1 MRFFPALLGAI
12 LITVAIFMFMQSLIK
27 SRQEQDVVLPLHT
40 LVEMPR
46 EEPEQEQ
53 PEPEEEPPEE
63 PLEEPIM
70 EALEMA
76 PPTPEPAPELEINAL
91 DLDMGDIRIQSVG
104 DRWSGPVGSGTVPA
118 PAADAGGE
126 DAQGYIEVIPFDTR
140 RPNVPDV
147 AWENRISGWVLVAF
161 RVRSDGTTHDIK
173 VLDANP
179 RGVFEE
185 KVVAAVADWR
195 YRVNFYGKAS
205 GSVVLTQKVP
215 VDWQTYP
222 QNMPNVD

>member
-1 MRFFPALLGAI
+1 MRYFSALAGAI
-12 LITVAIFMFMQSLIK
+12 CITVAIFLFMQSLIK
-27 SRQEQDVVLPLHT
+27 SRQEQELVLPLHT
-40 LVEMPR
+40 LVEVPR
-46 EEPEQEQ
+46 EEPEEEE

-70 EALEMA
+70 ESLELA

-91 DLDMGDIRIQSVG
+91 DLAMGDIRIQAVG
-104 DRWSGPVGSGTVPA
+104 DRWSGPAGVGQVPVPTA
-118 PAADAGGE
+118 GAGGE
-126 DAQGYIEVIPFDTR
+126 DAQGYIEVIPYDTR
-140 RPNVPDV
+140 RPNVPEV
-147 AWENRISGWVLVAF
+147 AWENKISGWVLVAF
-161 RVRSDGTTHDIK
+161 RVKGDGTTWDIR

-185 KVVAAVADWR
+185 KVAAAVADWR
-195 YRVNFYGKAS
+195 YQVNFYGKSS
-205 GSVVLTQKVP
+205 GSVVLTQKVQ